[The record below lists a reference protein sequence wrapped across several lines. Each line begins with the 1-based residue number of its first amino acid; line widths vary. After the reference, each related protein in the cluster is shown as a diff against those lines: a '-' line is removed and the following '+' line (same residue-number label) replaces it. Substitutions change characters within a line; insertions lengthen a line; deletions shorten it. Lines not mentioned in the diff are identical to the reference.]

1 MEKKKALG
9 RGMASL
15 IPDPSLLKEEATS
28 PKTYFYCDIEN
39 VIPNK
44 EQPRKKFNEEKLQEL
59 SNSILEKGI
68 LQPLLVRRLSEF
80 QYEIIAGERRWRA
93 AQKADLK
100 QIPVIIRD
108 SSVSGRLE
116 DALIENLQREDLN
129 SLEEAQAFQ
138 KLIEDYEYTQEE
150 VAKKIGKDRSTVA
163 NSLRL
168 LALSSS
174 VRELILEEKLSAGH
188 ARALLSIEDLQ
199 RQEEIAKDIVSK
211 GLSVRQVETLARA
224 VKKAKGLLTQGKTT
238 SAATIEDPFLSVL
251 QQELSQHF
259 KSKVKIHMGGKK
271 GKLEIEFYGEEDLN
285 RIVSLLKA

>member
-9 RGMASL
+9 RGMSSL
-15 IPDPSLLKEEATS
+15 IPDPALLTDEAAP

-39 VIPNK
+39 VVPNK
-44 EQPRKKFNEEKLQEL
+44 EQPRKKFNEEKLLEL
-59 SNSILEKGI
+59 ASSISEKGI

-93 AQKADLK
+93 AQKSGLK
-100 QIPVIIRD
+100 QVPVIIRD
-108 SSVSGRLE
+108 SSISGRLE

-138 KLIEDYEYTQEE
+138 KLIEEYEYTQEE

-168 LALSSS
+168 LALSPS
-174 VRELILEEKLSAGH
+174 VRELIFEGKLSAGH
-188 ARALLSIEDLQ
+188 ARALLSIEDST
-199 RQEEIAKDIVSK
+199 RQEEVAKEIISK
-211 GLSVRQVETLARA
+211 ELSVRQAEALARA
-224 VKKAKGLLTQGKTT
+224 IKKTKGKASTT
-238 SAATIEDPFLSVL
+238 EDPFLSVL

-259 KSKVKIHMGGKK
+259 KSKVRISMGGKK

>member
-1 MEKKKALG
+1 MGRIGGSQMEKKKALG
-9 RGMASL
+9 RGMSSL
-15 IPDPSLLKEEATS
+15 IPDPALLTDEAAP

-39 VIPNK
+39 VVPNK
-44 EQPRKKFNEEKLQEL
+44 EQPRKKFNEEKLLEL
-59 SNSILEKGI
+59 ASSISEKGI

-93 AQKADLK
+93 AQKSGLK
-100 QIPVIIRD
+100 QVPVIIRD
-108 SSVSGRLE
+108 SSISGRLE

-138 KLIEDYEYTQEE
+138 KLIEEYEYTQEE

-168 LALSSS
+168 LALSPS
-174 VRELILEEKLSAGH
+174 VRELIFEGKLSAGH
-188 ARALLSIEDLQ
+188 ARALLSIEDST
-199 RQEEIAKDIVSK
+199 RQEEVAKEIISK
-211 GLSVRQVETLARA
+211 ELSVRQAEALARA
-224 VKKAKGLLTQGKTT
+224 IKKTKGKASTT
-238 SAATIEDPFLSVL
+238 EDPFLSVL

-259 KSKVKIHMGGKK
+259 KSKVRISMGGKK

>member
-15 IPDPSLLKEEATS
+15 IPDPALLKDEAAP

-59 SNSILEKGI
+59 SLSISEKGI

-93 AQKADLK
+93 AQKAGLK
-100 QIPVIIRD
+100 QVPVIIRD

-116 DALIENLQREDLN
+116 DALIENIQREDLN

-150 VAKKIGKDRSTVA
+150 VAKKIGKDRSTIA

-168 LALSSS
+168 LALSPMVQSL
-174 VRELILEEKLSAGH
+174 VLEGKLSAGH
-188 ARALLSIEDLQ
+188 ARALITIEDPK
-199 RQEEIAKDIVSK
+199 RQEEAAKEIVSK
-211 GLSVRQVETLARA
+211 ELSVRQAEVLARA
-224 VKKAKGLLTQGKTT
+224 VKKVKDKTT
-238 SAATIEDPFLSVL
+238 SAVTEDPFLSVL

-259 KSKVKIHMGGKK
+259 KSKVKIHVGGKK

>member
-15 IPDPSLLKEEATS
+15 IPDPALLKEEVTR

-59 SNSILEKGI
+59 SLSISEKGI

-80 QYEIIAGERRWRA
+80 QYEIIAGERRWKA
-93 AQKADLK
+93 AQKAGLK
-100 QIPVIIRD
+100 QVPVIIRD
-108 SSVSGRLE
+108 SSISGRLE
-116 DALIENLQREDLN
+116 DALIENIQREDLN

-150 VAKKIGKDRSTVA
+150 VAKKIGKDRSTIA

-168 LALSSS
+168 LALSPMVQSL
-174 VRELILEEKLSAGH
+174 VLEGKLSAGH
-188 ARALLSIEDLQ
+188 ARALITIEDPK
-199 RQEEIAKDIVSK
+199 RQEEVAKEIVSK
-211 GLSVRQVETLARA
+211 ELSVRQAEVLARA
-224 VKKAKGLLTQGKTT
+224 VKKAKDKTT
-238 SAATIEDPFLSVL
+238 PTEDTFLSVL

-259 KSKVKIHMGGKK
+259 KSKVKIHIGGKK

>member
-15 IPDPSLLKEEATS
+15 IPDPALLKEEEATP

-39 VIPNK
+39 VVPNK

-59 SNSILEKGI
+59 SLSISEKGI

-80 QYEIIAGERRWRA
+80 QYEIIAGERRWKA
-93 AQKADLK
+93 AQKAGLK
-100 QIPVIIRD
+100 QVPVIIRD
-108 SSVSGRLE
+108 SSISGRLE
-116 DALIENLQREDLN
+116 DALIENIQREDLN

-150 VAKKIGKDRSTVA
+150 VAKKIGKDRSTIA

-168 LALSSS
+168 LALSPM
-174 VRELILEEKLSAGH
+174 VQGLVLEGKLSAGH
-188 ARALLSIEDLQ
+188 ARALITIEDPK
-199 RQEEIAKDIVSK
+199 RQEEVAKEIVSK
-211 GLSVRQVETLARA
+211 ELSVRQAEVLARA
-224 VKKAKGLLTQGKTT
+224 VKKAKDKTT
-238 SAATIEDPFLSVL
+238 PTEDPFLSVL

-259 KSKVKIHMGGKK
+259 KSKVKIHVGGKK